1 MNVLLRETEVPFK
14 SDAQRKLMYAVAN
27 NPDVAKKTGISK
39 KVADKFIQ
47 HKAEGGSMA
56 TKMPKEG
63 SAEYKAQERRHVNAM
78 KKAGVDPKIVAEEK
92 REAGLKKGGC
102 VKRMADGGIV
112 PVRKPAVAP
121 AASAA
126 RMGRPKYPDAE
137 VSPAMQARMQK
148 MLDEQKASRENER
161 EYNRASTIPSRPGMK
176 NGGAVKKYAK
186 GGGIEAKGKTRGKV
200 C

>member
-1 MNVLLRETEVPFK
+1 MLKETEVPFK

-27 NPDVAKKTGISK
+27 NPAVAKKTGISK
-39 KVADKFIQ
+39 AVADKFIQ

-63 SAEYKAQERRHVNAM
+63 SAEYKAQERKHVEAM
-78 KKAGVDPKIVAEEK
+78 KKAGVPKNIIAEEK

-102 VKRMADGGIV
+102 VKRMADGGML
-112 PVRKPAVAP
+112 PVRKPAAVAP
-121 AASAA
+121 AASSA

-161 EYNRASTIPSRPGMK
+161 EYNRASTMPPRPGMK
-176 NGGAVKKYAK
+176 SGGAVKKYAK
-186 GGGIEAKGKTRGKV
+186 GGGIESKGKTRGKV
-200 C
+200 V